1 MEVGGGRNPL
11 VSAIF
16 YHGAGVLLPQ
26 AQVGIS
32 GSCCDQLW
40 IFCFTSEWTSGST
53 GGPVGNFSPKIRYLS
68 RLTSEA
74 LVGFCIL
81 SLIKQLRQGKLTM
94 ARST

>member
-32 GSCCDQLW
+32 GSNIAVINCGFFSSLL
-40 IFCFTSEWTSGST
+40 SGQ
-53 GGPVGNFSPKIRYLS
+53 V
-68 RLTSEA
+68 A
-74 LVGFCIL
+74 QLVGQSGI
-81 SLIKQLRQGKLTM
+81 SLQKFAIS
-94 ARST
+94 AD